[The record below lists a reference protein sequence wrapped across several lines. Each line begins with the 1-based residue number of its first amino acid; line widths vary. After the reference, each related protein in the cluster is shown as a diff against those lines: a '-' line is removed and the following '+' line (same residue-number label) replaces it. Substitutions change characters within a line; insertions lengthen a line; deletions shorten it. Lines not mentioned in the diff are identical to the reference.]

1 MTSISTEQLQAHRK
15 WLAGC
20 LDGKRLVLRDAVL
33 TGADLQGAYLQ
44 GAYLQGAVLQR
55 ADLQRAD
62 LQCADLRGADLRCAY
77 LRGAVLQRADLQR
90 ADLRGADLRCAYLR
104 GAVLQGAYLRGVNLQ
119 GAIGLPIAADAQER
133 LRAVATAA
141 LQPNALEMETWHTC
155 ETTHYMAGW
164 AIHLAGEPG
173 KIMEKM
179 LGPEVTGL
187 LLLGSEAH
195 RYFYKSNEEAR
206 QFLQGVIEND

>member
-1 MTSISTEQLQAHRK
+1 MTSISTEQPQVHQKL
-15 WLAGC
+15 LAGDP
-20 LDGKRLVLRDAVL
+20 DGKRLVL
-33 TGADLQGAYLQ
+33 TGADLRNADLQGAYL
-44 GAYLQGAVLQR
+44 R
-55 ADLQRAD
+55 
-62 LQCADLRGADLRCAY
+62 
-77 LRGAVLQRADLQR
+77 
-90 ADLRGADLRCAYLR
+90 
-104 GAVLQGAYLRGVNLQ
+104 

-155 ETTHYMAGW
+155 ETTHCMAGW

-206 QFLQGVIEND
+206 QLLQGVIEND

>member
-15 WLAGC
+15 
-20 LDGKRLVLRDAVL
+20 DGKRLVLRDAVL
-33 TGADLQGAYLQ
+33 TGADLQGADLQ
-44 GAYLQGAVLQR
+44 G
-55 ADLQRAD
+55 
-62 LQCADLRGADLRCAY
+62 ADLRGAL
-77 LRGAVLQRADLQR
+77 
-90 ADLRGADLRCAYLR
+90 
-104 GAVLQGAYLRGVNLQ
+104 
-119 GAIGLPIAADAQER
+119 GLPIAADAQER

-141 LQPNALEMETWHTC
+141 LQPNALEMETWHAC
-155 ETTHYMAGW
+155 ETTHCMAGW

-173 KIMEKM
+173 EIMEKM

-195 RYFYKSNEEAR
+195 RYFYKSNKEAR